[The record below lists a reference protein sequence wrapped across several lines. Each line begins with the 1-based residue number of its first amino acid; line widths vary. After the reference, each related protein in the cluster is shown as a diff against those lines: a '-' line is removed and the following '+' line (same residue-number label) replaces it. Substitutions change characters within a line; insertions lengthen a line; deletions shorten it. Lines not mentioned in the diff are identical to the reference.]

1 MQKLVSSILLLGVLI
16 SCGETKEK
24 KNDQNTSQDKS
35 QPAEASKTLPSAD
48 YSSLLVN
55 YECDMTIAEVANALN
70 IPDSDVSMPKP
81 HRPGQC
87 NFRIKGFGQ
96 NALGDDTPIIWYLEE
111 LGKAQVNK
119 EIKSYLDDQANNES
133 VVEMVIIDKVNKE
146 IKDNLG
152 DQANNENVLGMGID
166 LSETGDSYIA
176 RQAVRG
182 TVVIMN
188 ANYDHWLVLS
198 YSPKHL
204 YKSRT
209 QEQHDALGEKMIGL
223 ANYLL
228 KKHKK

>member
-1 MQKLVSSILLLGVLI
+1 MRKLISSILILGLLL
-16 SCGETKEK
+16 SCGENKKKES
-24 KNDQNTSQDKS
+24 KNEDQ
-35 QPAEASKTLPSAD
+35 EVSKQETAIEVLPSAD

-55 YECDMTIAEVANALN
+55 YECDMSITEVAKALN
-70 IPDSDVSMPKP
+70 IPEADVSMPKP
-81 HRPGQC
+81 HIHGQC
-87 NFRIKGFGQ
+87 GFTIKGFGENQ
-96 NALGDDTPIIWYLEE
+96 LGDETPIIWFLED
-111 LGKAQVNK
+111 LGKEQVQK
-119 EIKSYLDDQANNES
+119 EINTYLKEQDSNE
-133 VVEMVIIDKVNKE
+133 I
-146 IKDNLG
+146 
-152 DQANNENVLGMGID
+152 LGMGIE

-176 RQAVRG
+176 RQPTRG

-198 YSPKHL
+198 YSPKHN